1 MLRIVPLKLIVFRK
15 QMAKRKIDSS
25 LNDFIVEYLKKRKCE
40 RTLNLFEKTNEQRK
54 EGTRNQDVCENM
66 FTDYLKRKEFEKQN
80 EIDDFGFEI
89 NFGAYQQQIKV
100 F

>member
-1 MLRIVPLKLIVFRK
+1 MLRIVPLRLIVFRK
-15 QMAKRKIDSS
+15 KMAKRKIDSS
-25 LNDFIVEYLKKRKCE
+25 LIDFIVEYLKKRKCK

-54 EGTRNQDVCENM
+54 EGTRNQNVCEK

>member
-1 MLRIVPLKLIVFRK
+1 MT
-15 QMAKRKIDSS
+15 KRKIDSS

-40 RTLNLFEKTNEQRK
+40 KTLNLFEKTNEQRK
-54 EGTRNQDVCENM
+54 EGTRNQDVCEK
-66 FTDYLKRKEFEKQN
+66 FTNYLKRKEFKKQN

>member
-40 RTLNLFEKTNEQRK
+40 RTLNLFEKNNEVQ
-54 EGTRNQDVCENM
+54 RNQNLYEK
-66 FTDYLKRKEFEKQN
+66 FTNYLKKKESKKEN
-80 EIDDFGFEI
+80 ENDDLGFGI

-100 F
+100 FKKFA